1 MATGLHPQAASLLDM
16 LATLGDT
23 PFEAQTPAEAR
34 SLRADRRL
42 PSTTAVEQVWD
53 LSPAHTGLEVAL
65 RCYQP
70 RPDHITGATVYLHGG
85 GWVVGDLDSHDEVC
99 RSIAA
104 RSGHAVISVD
114 YRLAPEHPF
123 PAGLGDAIAATRW
136 VHANAD
142 SLGVDATRLVLAGDS
157 AGANL
162 AAVVAH
168 LDLVPLRHQVLLYP
182 VTDARGGTPSYLR
195 CGEGRFLTAAAMAWF
210 VEHYLAGD
218 HGHINDPRV
227 SPLLAP
233 DTALAAS
240 PATLV
245 ITAGEDPLCDE
256 GDAYAQRLQ
265 AVGVPTSLVRFD
277 GMIHGFVSLAGFLD
291 DGRRALALIGQTIAD
306 ALDH

>member
-1 MATGLHPQAASLLDM
+1 MSTGLHPQAAALLDM
-16 LATLGDT
+16 MAALGDP

-34 SLRADRRL
+34 ALRADRRP

-53 LSPAHTGLEVAL
+53 LSAADTGLEVAL
-65 RCYQP
+65 RCYHP
-70 RPDHITGATVYLHGG
+70 RPGDITGATVYLHGG
-85 GWVVGDLDSHDEVC
+85 GWVIGDLDSHDEVC

-142 SLGVDATRLVLAGDS
+142 TLGVDAARLAVAGDS

-168 LDLVPLRHQVLLYP
+168 LDVVPLRHQVLLYP
-182 VTDARGGTPSYLR
+182 VTDARRGTPSYER
-195 CGEGRFLTAAAMAWF
+195 CGEGRFLTASAMAWF
-210 VEHYLAGD
+210 VDHYLAGYQ
-218 HGHINDPRV
+218 GHIADPRV

-233 DTALAAS
+233 DAVLATS
-240 PATLV
+240 PPTLV

-265 AVGVPTSLVRFD
+265 AAGVPTSLVRFE

-291 DGRRALALIGQTIAD
+291 DGRRALALIGQTVAD
-306 ALDH
+306 ALDG